1 MSEMSFEQMLEDSF
15 KNIHVGEVVEGTVI
29 TVTPDYVAVNI
40 NYKSDGIISK
50 NEYTN
55 DSSADL
61 TSLVKPG
68 DVINVKV
75 LKMNDG
81 DGQVVLSYK
90 RLQAEKISA
99 VLEEAFNNQTVLTA
113 KVSEV
118 VKGGL
123 KVVVDDVAVF
133 IPASLASDTFT
144 RDLNVFADQEV
155 EFVMS
160 EFNPKKR
167 RYIGD
172 CKSLI
177 VKKKEEAKT
186 ALFETLK
193 EGDVIEGTVKNVTNF
208 GAFVDIGGVDGLL
221 HISEM
226 SWGRIEHPQ
235 NVYRK
240 GDKVKV
246 IVKEIKGDKVALS
259 AKFEEDN
266 PWADA
271 ENKYVVGSVVKGI
284 VARMTDWGA
293 FVQLNDG
300 VDALLH
306 VSQISKKR
314 VEKPADVLKVGDEIE
329 AVIYEVNPEAK
340 KLSLSIKELEK
351 DSDDEVEAAAETE
364 PVAAEETEGS
374 EE

>member
-15 KNIHVGEVVEGTVI
+15 KNIHVGDVVEGTVI

-55 DSSADL
+55 DSNADL

-75 LKMNDG
+75 IKMNDG

-90 RLQAEKISA
+90 RLQAEKVSA
-99 VLEEAFNNQTVLTA
+99 VLQEAFEKQTVLKA

-155 EFVMS
+155 EFIMS

-172 CKSLI
+172 CKTLL
-177 VKKKEEAKT
+177 VQKKEAAKQ

-226 SWGRIEHPQ
+226 SWGRITNPREFLKEGDT
-235 NVYRK
+235 VEVVVLDADKEK
-240 GDKVKV
+240 GK
-246 IVKEIKGDKVALS
+246 
-259 AKFEEDN
+259 
-266 PWADA
+266 
-271 ENKYVVGSVVKGI
+271 
-284 VARMTDWGA
+284 
-293 FVQLNDG
+293 
-300 VDALLH
+300 
-306 VSQISKKR
+306 IS
-314 VEKPADVLKVGDEIE
+314 L
-329 AVIYEVNPEAK
+329 
-340 KLSLSIKELEK
+340 
-351 DSDDEVEAAAETE
+351 
-364 PVAAEETEGS
+364 
-374 EE
+374 

>member
-1 MSEMSFEQMLEDSF
+1 MSDLTFEQLLEDSL
-15 KNIHVGEVVEGTVI
+15 KNIHTGDVVEGTVI
-29 TVTPDYVAVNI
+29 SVTPDEIAVNI

-55 DSSADL
+55 DSSVDL
-61 TSLVKPG
+61 PSVVKPG
-68 DVINVKV
+68 DVLNVKV

-90 RLQAEKISA
+90 RLLAEKVSA
-99 VLEEAFNNQTVLTA
+99 VLEEAFNNKTVLKAT
-113 KVSEV
+113 VTEV

-123 KVVVDDVAVF
+123 KVVVDEVPVF
-133 IPASLASDTFT
+133 IPASLATDSYGRKDLSDMAGT
-144 RDLNVFADQEV
+144 EV
-155 EFVMS
+155 EFLMS

-172 CKSLI
+172 CRTLLAE
-177 VKKKEEAKT
+177 KKAKLREEAL
-186 ALFETLK
+186 ANIA
-193 EGDVIEGTVKNVTNF
+193 EGDVIEGEVKNVTSF

-226 SWGRIEHPQ
+226 SWGRIDHPQ
-235 NVYRK
+235 NLFKK

-246 IVKEIKGDKVALS
+246 VVKEIVGDKIALS
-259 AKFEEDN
+259 AKFDENN

-271 ENKYVVGSVVKGI
+271 ESKYVVGNVVNGT
-284 VARMTDWGA
+284 VARMTDFGA
-293 FVQLNDG
+293 FVQLAEG

-306 VSQISKKR
+306 VSQISR
-314 VEKPADVLKVGDEIE
+314 AHIEKPADVLSIGQEIE
-329 AVIYEVNPEAK
+329 AQIVDVNFEEK
-340 KLSLSIKELEK
+340 KISLSMKVLM
-351 DSDDEVEAAAETE
+351 
-364 PVAAEETEGS
+364 PEETEEAAEDVS

>member
-1 MSEMSFEQMLEDSF
+1 MSELTFEQMLEDSF
-15 KNIHVGEVVEGTVI
+15 KNIHVGDVVEGTVI
-29 TVTPDYVAVNI
+29 SVTADYVVVNI

-61 TSLVKPG
+61 TSLVKPN

-81 DGQVVLSYK
+81 DGQVVLTYK
-90 RLQAEKISA
+90 RLQAEKVSA
-99 VLEEAFNNQTVLTA
+99 VLEEAFNNKTVLKA

-123 KVVVDDVAVF
+123 KVIVDDVAVF

-144 RDLNVFADQEV
+144 KDLQVFANQEV

-160 EFNPKKR
+160 EFVPKKR

-172 CKSLI
+172 CKSVL
-177 VKKKEEAKT
+177 VEKKEAAKKE
-186 ALFETLK
+186 LFAK
-193 EGDVIEGTVKNVTNF
+193 INVGDVIEGTVKNVTNF

-226 SWGRIEHPQ
+226 SWGRIDHPQ
-235 NVYRK
+235 SIYHK
-240 GDKVKV
+240 GDSVKV
-246 IVKEIKGDKVALS
+246 IVKEIDEDKVALS
-259 AKFEEDN
+259 AKFDDNN

-271 ENKYVVGSVVKGI
+271 EEKFAVGTVVKGT
-284 VARMTDWGA
+284 VARMTDFGA
-293 FVQLNDG
+293 FVQLADG

-306 VSQISKKR
+306 VSQISRKHI
-314 VEKPADVLKVGDEIE
+314 EKPSDVLKVGDEVE
-329 AVIYEVNPEAK
+329 AQITDINVEAK
-340 KLSLSIKELEK
+340 KISLSVKNLLA
-351 DSDDEVEAAAETE
+351 DDSSDDDATSDSTE
-364 PVAAEETEGS
+364 E
-374 EE
+374 

>member
-15 KNIHVGEVVEGTVI
+15 KNIHVGDVVEGTVI

-75 LKMNDG
+75 IKMNDG

-90 RLQAEKISA
+90 RLQAEKVSA
-99 VLEEAFNNQTVLTA
+99 VLQEAFDNQTVLKA

-172 CKSLI
+172 CKTLL
-177 VKKKEEAKT
+177 VQKKEEAKK

-226 SWGRIEHPQ
+226 SWGRIDHPQ

-271 ENKYVVGSVVKGI
+271 ENKYVVGSVVKGV

-306 VSQISKKR
+306 VSQISKQR

-340 KLSLSIKELEK
+340 KISLSIKELEK
-351 DSDDEVEAAAETE
+351 DSEDTAET
-364 PVAAEETEGS
+364 AEAETTAEGS